1 MALLPESW
9 SALIVEAGVYIW
21 CQLTRLLFSIS
32 FLWTK
37 PRRVPQASDDLLLR
51 SATSLAADIRNGKVT
66 SVQLISAYIA
76 RIRQVQAVINAVVE
90 DRFEEALK
98 EAEAADRLVAS
109 GTMSVEQMAREKPLL
124 GLPLSVK
131 NSIAVKGLRQ
141 DAGSPLYKGN
151 RADEDA
157 PCVALLRAAGAIPL
171 VLTNVPELCMWEDA
185 QNLLYGTTKNPH
197 DTRRNPGG
205 SSGGEG
211 SLIAAGG
218 SLMGLGT
225 DLGGSVRLPAAYC
238 GIFAHKPTSGAVSIA
253 GLLPD
258 VGESLRPY
266 NSVGPM
272 TRYSEDLPLLLNILA
287 EDGSERLKLNEQVD
301 LKSLKV
307 YFTENEGCR
316 HFSRVTREAQ
326 EAVIKAMR
334 HMEEAHGID
343 AQRLHMPELQYAFS
357 TWLKVAAAKDPTPLA
372 EMFRPGGFNLFVEL
386 LRILVGA
393 GRHTLAVLAMCRLAS
408 RYRFAS
414 KEEAAAILAHV
425 DGLRDRLEETLG
437 EDGVLILPATM
448 SAAPFQNEDL
458 LFFDAPNMTALFNL
472 FGTPATVCPL
482 SAQTTKDGAR
492 LPIAVQVVAK
502 RGNDRLCFAVARELE
517 RKFGGWAVTRDAA

>member
-1 MALLPESW
+1 MALLPDSCF
-9 SALIVEAGVYIW
+9 ALVVEFGSYVW
-21 CQLTRLLFSIS
+21 CNVVRLLFSVW
-32 FLWTK
+32 FLCTK
-37 PRRVPQASDDLLLR
+37 PRRVSPTCDELLLR
-51 SATSLAADIRNGKVT
+51 SATSLAADIRNGKVK
-66 SVQLISAYIA
+66 SVQVISAYIA
-76 RIRQVQAVINAVVE
+76 RIRQVQPVINAVVE

-109 GTMSVEQMAREKPLL
+109 GTMSVEQMAREMPLL

-141 DAGSPLYKGN
+141 DAGSLLYKGN

-171 VLTNVPELCMWEDA
+171 VLTNGDTK
-185 QNLLYGTTKNPH
+185 NLLDGTTRNPH
-197 DTRRNPGG
+197 DTRRHPGG

-211 SLIAAGG
+211 SLIAAAG

-225 DLGGSVRLPAAYC
+225 DIGGSVRGPAAYC
-238 GIFAHKPTSGAVSIA
+238 GIFGHKPTSGVVPIT

-258 VGESLRPY
+258 VGDSLRQY

-272 TRYSEDLPLLLNILA
+272 TRYAEDLSLLFNILA
-287 EDGSERLKLNEQVD
+287 EDRSKGLGLNDEVD
-301 LKSLKV
+301 LKSFKV
-307 YFTENEGCR
+307 YFVENEGCR
-316 HFSRVTREAQ
+316 YFSQVTRESQ
-326 EAVIKAMR
+326 QAVIKVTR

-343 AQRLHMPELQYAFS
+343 VRRLPMPELQYSFS

-372 EMFRPGGFNLFVEL
+372 ELFRPGGFNVFVEL
-386 LRILVGA
+386 LRVLAGA
-393 GRHTLAVLAMCRLAS
+393 GRHTLAVLAACRMAAQ
-408 RYRFAS
+408 YHFAS
-414 KEEAAAILAHV
+414 KEKATAFVAHV
-425 DGLRDRLEETLG
+425 ESLRDRLEETLG
-437 EDGVLILPATM
+437 DDGVLILPATI

-458 LFFDAPNMTALFNL
+458 LYLDLPSFMALFNL
-472 FGTPATVCPL
+472 FETPATACPV
-482 SAQTTKDGAR
+482 STQTTKDGAR

-517 RKFGGWAVTRDAA
+517 RKFGGWVVPGAAA